1 MLLFPRTHTH
11 CESIPYVWIP
21 YMGSIPYAL
30 PYNQFRPNNNLEAIN
45 MRR

>member
-1 MLLFPRTHTH
+1 MASH
-11 CESIPYVWIP
+11 CESIPYKW
-21 YMGSIPYAL
+21 MASHCESIPYAL